1 MVPVKQPRCL
11 LCGREYPAGLNIM
24 GCFLCFPCEKQL
36 LQTPA
41 IRLPRQRRNRLFTL
55 YCTRGS

>member
-1 MVPVKQPRCL
+1 MVPVKHSHCL

-36 LQTPA
+36 LQTGA
-41 IRLPRQRRNRLFTL
+41 VRLPRQRRNRLLAL
-55 YCTRGS
+55 YGDRGS

>member
-24 GCFLCFPCEKQL
+24 GCFLCFPCEKRL
-36 LQTPA
+36 MHTA
-41 IRLPRQRRNRLFTL
+41 ACGLPRPTRNRLLTL
-55 YCTRGS
+55 YNPRG